1 MKRSTMQDYID
12 QRESERKQIYF
23 AKIGDE
29 THFTLNG
36 HPYELVKNYRDGFD
50 ADQFAIHFSAILSK
64 YDYIVGDWGFDAL
77 RLRGFY
83 AKGNPDYSVDRDVK
97 TIEDYLFEDC
107 NFGCPY
113 FVVHNIDVK
122 PAPVEKRSF
131 RRHHRRGYRGHNHG
145 HRNVPYSERKTSSH
159 ERSVRHRHNT
169 HAHTVNGHSKH
180 RKFVI
185 HERHDRK
192 ERSHD

>member
-12 QRESERKQIYF
+12 KREAERKQIYF
-23 AKIGDE
+23 AKPTDE

-50 ADQFAIHFSAILSK
+50 ADQFAIHFSSILSK
-64 YDYIVGDWGFDAL
+64 YDYIVGDWGFDSL

-83 AKGNPDYSVDRDVK
+83 DKSNPGYEPERGFD

-107 NFGCPY
+107 NFGCAY
-113 FVVHNIDVK
+113 FVVYNIDVR
-122 PAPVEKRSF
+122 PAPSEKRTN
-131 RRHHRRGYRGHNHG
+131 RRHRGKTRRSRNH
-145 HRNVPYSERKTSSH
+145 HNVPYKERKTKSG
-159 ERSVRHRHNT
+159 ERSVRHRRNSR
-169 HAHTVNGHSKH
+169 AHSVNSKGKH

-185 HERHDRK
+185 HERKDNGN
-192 ERSHD
+192 D

>member
-12 QRESERKQIYF
+12 KREAERKQIYF
-23 AKIGDE
+23 AKAVDQ

-77 RLRGFY
+77 RLRGFFQQ
-83 AKGNPDYSVDRDVK
+83 GNPDYVAERDVK

-122 PAPVEKRSF
+122 PAPVDKRSSH
-131 RRHHRRGYRGHNHG
+131 RRHRRNHRGHGRQH
-145 HRNVPYSERKTSSH
+145 VAYQERKTSSH
-159 ERSVRHRHNT
+159 ERSVRHRHNS
-169 HAHTVNGHSKH
+169 HAKTVNGNGKH

-185 HERHDRK
+185 HERK